1 MILSNT
7 EYINCIDSIDT
18 RNYYYKSG
26 IDVKPQIVFSLIY
39 HCDKLL
45 SIKLDAMKKLAT
57 YCTLNRQKETD
68 EVAIQANKYCER
80 MMRFIED
87 FKLRN
92 DNELYK
98 VSFKEDGDESS
109 NLFPLFESAI
119 KYITEYDRRI
129 EYIEINKI
137 KMDPDDTDA
146 LIGTVYL
153 DSDSKEI
160 KDIWIDSS
168 LYSDYECDALFENND
183 PIEERYYMIPSPFE
197 VGDIVKIVGNRLA
210 DKNFVLFVSDRNNLP
225 KPSIL
230 VDGLQCAYDECGL
243 SLDLY
248 DKETGEIMYYDIG
261 CVSPFNI
268 EYDNSFS
275 EYDHFG
281 SPENNAIV
289 QYRDLLKGKEKAP
302 YAIES
307 ILRNYAII
315 HHIPNSMSF

>member
-45 SIKLDAMKKLAT
+45 SIKLDVMKKLAT

-129 EYIEINKI
+129 EDIEINKI

-168 LYSDYECDALFENND
+168 LYSDDECDALFENND
-183 PIEERYYMIPSPFE
+183 PIEERYYMIPSP
-197 VGDIVKIVGNRLA
+197 
-210 DKNFVLFVSDRNNLP
+210 
-225 KPSIL
+225 
-230 VDGLQCAYDECGL
+230 
-243 SLDLY
+243 
-248 DKETGEIMYYDIG
+248 
-261 CVSPFNI
+261 
-268 EYDNSFS
+268 
-275 EYDHFG
+275 
-281 SPENNAIV
+281 
-289 QYRDLLKGKEKAP
+289 LK
-302 YAIES
+302 
-307 ILRNYAII
+307 
-315 HHIPNSMSF
+315 